1 MSPDQCSDG
10 TCDLKKRVGEA
21 TLMALKRERGRE
33 REASLFQGEIDH
45 FDLLSLLLARKELA
59 KGVPGT
65 SSEEAY
71 ALAFTCGVSW
81 LRHLEKVG

>member
-1 MSPDQCSDG
+1 MSPDQYSDG
-10 TCDLKKRVGEA
+10 TCDL
-21 TLMALKRERGRE
+21 T

-81 LRHLEKVG
+81 LRHLEKVGDVYGVA